1 MGKKLG
7 SPENASPVSESD
19 ASFSFWKKND
29 TNIFFE
35 NIFANICRPLSAFI
49 RIQITFIWS
58 YSWQSRSQYFFLDLN
73 NNSFHYHGDLIK
85 KYKPKSKLSQI
96 LFGAS

>member
-7 SPENASPVSESD
+7 SPENASPVSESG
-19 ASFSFWKKND
+19 ASFNFWKK
-29 TNIFFE
+29 TTQIFFK

-49 RIQITFIWS
+49 RIQITLIWS
-58 YSWQSRSQYFFLDLN
+58 YSWQSRSQYFFIDLN
-73 NNSFHYHGDLIK
+73 NIVSLFNLIVDR
-85 KYKPKSKLSQI
+85 KYKPKFKLSQI